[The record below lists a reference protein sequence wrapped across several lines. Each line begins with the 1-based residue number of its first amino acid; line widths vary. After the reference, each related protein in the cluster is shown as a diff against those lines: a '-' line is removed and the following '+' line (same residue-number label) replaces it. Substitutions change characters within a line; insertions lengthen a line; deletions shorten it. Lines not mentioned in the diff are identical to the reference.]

1 MTTASTTH
9 PKRKTLLADL
19 GLLYA
24 SAIWGSTF
32 ILVKNSLAYVDPVTM
47 VAYRFLLAAA
57 LTGAVLAWQRR
68 PLFTNFFPGLVLG
81 LAQMFLYVPQTI
93 GLKFTTAANSG
104 FITGLFVAFI
114 PPLLVL
120 FRLEKPRPKQWMAV
134 VISLIGLWLVTGGV
148 SQVNIGDLITL
159 SAAFTYA
166 LHVLLTDRYANT
178 TRDHLKLVFQQF
190 LVAGVLS
197 LLAAAVFGRPLAVS
211 AYQGLAAIAFLA
223 VFPTFAAF
231 LIQVKAQT
239 ITAPIKV
246 SLIFALEPVF
256 AGVFAWTVGGE
267 AFKPLNALG
276 GLLVFLAVVL
286 STIPEKQRQKST
298 LSEQPGQPES
308 GL

>member
-1 MTTASTTH
+1 MTSASATH
-9 PKRKTLLADL
+9 PKRKTVLADL

-32 ILVKNSLAYVDPVTM
+32 ILVKNSLAYIDPVTM

-57 LTGAVLAWQRR
+57 LTGAMLAWQRR
-68 PLFTNFFPGLVLG
+68 ALFTNFFPGLVLG

-114 PPLLVL
+114 PPLLIL
-120 FRLEKPRPKQWMAV
+120 FRQERPRPVQWLAV
-134 VISLIGLWLVTGGV
+134 GISLIGLWLVTGGV

-159 SAAFTYA
+159 LAAFMYA
-166 LHVLLTDRYANT
+166 LHVLLTDRYAQSSK
-178 TRDHLKLVFQQF
+178 DHLQLVFQQF

-197 LLAAAVFGRPLAVS
+197 LLAAAAFNRPLAVS
-211 AYQGLAAIAFLA
+211 AFQGLAVVAFLA
-223 VFPTFAAF
+223 VFPTFSAF

-246 SLIFALEPVF
+246 ALIFALEPVF

-286 STIPEKQRQKST
+286 STVPLKPRKKRA
-298 LSEQPGQPES
+298 LADRPK
-308 GL
+308 